1 VKRFLACLS
10 LVALATT
17 SATASTAPAPAKKPA
32 THPPYRLAAH
42 RPVPAP
48 ADEYF
53 GKLKMSI
60 LGIRNTIKDVGAN
73 IDIDASRA
81 PGLMGKCDFAEDAI
95 HDWERHYPTD
105 TWLPK
110 TIFSLERM
118 YAKIDSDDGRRRSMA
133 AMTWL
138 VHDYPQTWYGRT
150 GRKEIAEHRVGHP
163 AAPIA
168 TAAGDS
174 APSGNQSTF
183 SGVVIPSTKVT
194 AGTASSPAPAQVANP
209 H

>member
-118 YAKIDSDDGRRRSMA
+118 YAKIDGGDDLARARLSADLVRPYRPQRDRGAPRRS
-133 AMTWL
+133 
-138 VHDYPQTWYGRT
+138 
-150 GRKEIAEHRVGHP
+150 
-163 AAPIA
+163 
-168 TAAGDS
+168 
-174 APSGNQSTF
+174 SGGADRN
-183 SGVVIPSTKVT
+183 GCR
-194 AGTASSPAPAQVANP
+194 
-209 H
+209 